1 MEDYQTVV
9 EALDGLKK
17 RGFTLDFNL
26 ANGGALHNSS
36 QNIYLQPADF
46 KITEIYRFEGI
57 SDPAD
62 NTIVYG
68 IESDKY
74 HVKGVF
80 LNAYG
85 VYSDDVSE
93 ELLKKLNTPG

>member
-9 EALDGLKK
+9 EALNGLKE
-17 RGFTLDFNL
+17 RGFKLDFNL
-26 ANGGALHNSS
+26 ANGTLHNSS
-36 QNIYLQPADF
+36 ENINLQPEDF
-46 KITEIYRFEGI
+46 SISEIYRFEGP

-62 NTIVYG
+62 NTIIYA

-74 HVKGVF
+74 HIKGVF

-93 ELLKKLNTPG
+93 ELLSKLNTPG

>member
-1 MEDYQTVV
+1 MENYQTVV
-9 EALDGLKK
+9 EALNGLKE
-17 RGFTLDFNL
+17 RGYTLDFNL
-26 ANGGALHNSS
+26 VSGSLHNST
-36 QNIYLQPADF
+36 QNINLQPEDF
-46 KITEIYRFEGI
+46 SISEIYRFEGM

-68 IESDKY
+68 IVSDKY
-74 HVKGVF
+74 NLKGVF

-93 ELLKKLNTPG
+93 ELLNKLNTPS